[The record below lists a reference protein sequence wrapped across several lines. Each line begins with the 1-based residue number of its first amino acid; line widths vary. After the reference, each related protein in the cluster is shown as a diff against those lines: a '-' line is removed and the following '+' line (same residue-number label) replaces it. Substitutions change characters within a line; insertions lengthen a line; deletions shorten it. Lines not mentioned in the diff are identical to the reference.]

1 MNDSVTASDRESA
14 SRRAIHDEP
23 GGKKAW
29 VVTVMLLLFMM
40 INFADKAVLGLSAT
54 SIQEE
59 FGITNQQYGTISS
72 AFFLFFSLSAAL
84 VGYLADKFNPKN
96 VITVLIAIWAVS
108 MIPVLGPAGFLVIL
122 ISRVVL
128 GAAEGP
134 AFGVAQH
141 VGMSWFED
149 KKRNLPAAVLGLG
162 APMGVVVASP
172 ILGWVI
178 VTFGWRYA
186 FGVMILISVVW
197 AIAWMMVGKFGPVG
211 SKLDTPAPAGDTT
224 SAPAVAP
231 EPAKISHWRLIGNGT
246 WIGCALSS
254 FAAYW
259 ALSLLVA
266 WVPPYLEN
274 GLGYSRGSIGMLV
287 TLPWIAMCASGVGMA
302 LAVQY
307 LLRKGVSS
315 RGARGVFPGIVI
327 LVGGVSTLVF
337 VQVDTPWLA
346 LLLMAVGLGAPAA
359 CLTTSVTALSEI
371 TPANQRGFSL
381 GMFVAFYS
389 LSGVVAP
396 YLTGVLVG
404 KAADGVTTG
413 YMTVFTTTGTII
425 LFGAAASILL
435 INPARELRTFAA
447 RAAKIDAAAV

>member
-1 MNDSVTASDRESA
+1 MTDSVTASDRESA
-14 SRRAIHDEP
+14 TPRAIHDEP

-29 VVTVMLLLFMM
+29 VIITMLLLFMM

-84 VGYLADKFNPKN
+84 VGYLSDKFNPKN
-96 VITVLIAIWAVS
+96 VLTVLIAIWAVS

-134 AFGVAQH
+134 AFGVSQH

-149 KKRNLPAAVLGLG
+149 KKRNWPAAVLGLG
-162 APMGVVVASP
+162 SPMGVVVASP

-178 VTFGWRYA
+178 VTFGWRYS
-186 FGVMILISVVW
+186 FGVMILLSVLW
-197 AIAWMMVGKFGPVG
+197 AIVWMKVGKVGPVG
-211 SKLDTPAPAGDTT
+211 RKLDTPEPVGDALSEPT
-224 SAPAVAP
+224 VAP
-231 EPAKISHWRLIGNGT
+231 EPAKIAYWRLIGNGT

-274 GLGYSRGSIGMLV
+274 GLGYTRDSIGLLT
-287 TLPWIAMCASGVGMA
+287 TLPWIAMSASGVGMG
-302 LAVQY
+302 LVVQY
-307 LLRKGVSS
+307 LLRRGVSS
-315 RGARGVFPGIVI
+315 RGARGVFPGLVV
-327 LVGGVSTLVF
+327 LVGGVLTLVF

-359 CLTTSVTALSEI
+359 CLTTAVTALSEV
-371 TPANQRGFSL
+371 TPAHQRGFSL

-404 KAADGVTTG
+404 QAADGVTTG
-413 YMTVFTTTGTII
+413 YLTAFTTTGIVMLI
-425 LFGAAASILL
+425 GAAASILL
-435 INPARELRTFAA
+435 IDPARELRTFAA
-447 RAAKIDAAAV
+447 RAAKTDAAAV

>member
-1 MNDSVTASDRESA
+1 MV
-14 SRRAIHDEP
+14 I
-23 GGKKAW
+23 
-29 VVTVMLLLFMM
+29 VMLLLFMM

-59 FGITNQQYGTISS
+59 FGITSQQYGTIAS

-84 VGYLADKFNPKN
+84 VGYLSDKFDPKN
-96 VITVLIAIWAVS
+96 VITVMIAVWAVS

-122 ISRVVL
+122 VSRVVL

-178 VTFGWRYA
+178 VSFGWRYS
-186 FGVMILISVVW
+186 FGVMILISALWAVVW
-197 AIAWMMVGKFGPVG
+197 MAVGKFGPVG
-211 SKLDTPAPAGDTT
+211 SKLDTPATAGDTT
-224 SAPAVAP
+224 SAPAAPP
-231 EPAKISHWRLIGNGT
+231 EPAKISYWRLIGNGT

-274 GLGYSRGSIGMLV
+274 GLGYSRGSIGLLT
-287 TLPWIAMCASGVGMA
+287 TLPWIAMSASGVGMG
-302 LAVQY
+302 LVVQY
-307 LLRKGVSS
+307 LLRRGVSS
-315 RGARGVFPGIVI
+315 RGARGVLPGLVI

-359 CLTTSVTALSEI
+359 CLTTAVTALSEV
-371 TPANQRGFSL
+371 TPAHQRGFSL
-381 GMFVAFYS
+381 GMFVGFYS

-404 KAADGVTTG
+404 EAADGTTTG
-413 YMTVFTTTGTII
+413 YMTAFTTTGIVI
-425 LFGAAASILL
+425 LIGAAASILL

-447 RAAKIDAAAV
+447 RAAKTDAATV